1 MRRRSICSGLSILTS
16 AVERLRCN
24 VFTSHDRLST
34 LRSSLGAI
42 CMRTLFPQKLLFSA
56 RGFCSHSTQLT
67 HMRPECCHTLAHYA
81 RRRQTD
87 KGKEICFVR
96 AGCCFVRPGGE
107 NWWSINAVCCIAGK
121 AYGDPFSQKLTLLF
135 LFDARSALN
144 SMCAQLI
151 CWPDD
156 FIASMCQSEKKTE
169 PLFQ

>member
-1 MRRRSICSGLSILTS
+1 
-16 AVERLRCN
+16 
-24 VFTSHDRLST
+24 
-34 LRSSLGAI
+34 
-42 CMRTLFPQKLLFSA
+42 
-56 RGFCSHSTQLT
+56 
-67 HMRPECCHTLAHYA
+67 
-81 RRRQTD
+81 
-87 KGKEICFVR
+87 
-96 AGCCFVRPGGE
+96 
-107 NWWSINAVCCIAGK
+107 VCCIAGK